1 MNNKTNIL
9 KRLILSF
16 IALSVIC
23 IVLILI
29 FYVIYSKADG
39 KEYSL
44 IAYILTSL
52 ILYKYSVPY
61 IIALCVYFAFFK
73 AVYSDEESENL
84 SKIIAAPITAILGM
98 ILFYTLYDY
107 YLLDA
112 LANRLKEHNSNKDY
126 QVFLQYEFELKNKTY
141 EEAREELSKGNLDNA
156 YNLARK
162 SLFYEGD
169 NGNILLL
176 LKSIQKEKEE
186 LDEIENEKEIE
197 NINNLIQM
205 GSRAFA
211 ISDYSSATRYFERVL
226 TIDRYNSLALY
237 YLNRISIIQNS
248 KPKYSGNTT
257 EELYA
262 YKKLSEI
269 IALYEEGRLWKAYE
283 EILPLYAEVPNI
295 TEVRNY
301 YSIITDAINNYD
313 FFIEEASEIRN
324 VFIDNAGYLENN
336 SLTKHKGLNLMLDK
350 NTMLSSVNGLYFK
363 NNLYIFDVSVIKL
376 DDDSKILNMQ
386 SYKYGKVAN
395 TIYTNTNNIKNIILK
410 VPFDNNK
417 KDYIYSDTNSVTIPI
432 SISSSA
438 VETIKNYTDMILDY
452 SSLSKLILMERELPK
467 FGYSSEPINLTI
479 FKKSISPILY
489 LLLFTIIAYYSFKFR
504 QEIHYEGANLT
515 AKFIG
520 IIGTISITLIYEILT
535 DFMATVLVE
544 FSNIIINIVLVYALS
559 LAIILILLLQISRI
573 PKNVK

>member
-176 LKSIQKEKEE
+176 LKSIQKEREE

-376 DDDSKILNMQ
+376 DDNSKILDMQ
-386 SYKYGKVAN
+386 SYKYGKLAN

-410 VPFDNNK
+410 APFDNNK

-504 QEIHYEGANLT
+504 EEIHYEGANLT

-520 IIGTISITLIYEILT
+520 IIGTLSITLIYGILT

-544 FSNIIINIVLVYALS
+544 FSNIVINIVLVYALS

>member
-16 IALSVIC
+16 IILSIVC
-23 IVLILI
+23 IVLILV

-61 IIALCVYFAFFK
+61 IIALSVYFAFFK
-73 AVYSDEESENL
+73 GSYSDEETDNL
-84 SKIIAAPITAILGM
+84 SKIIAFPITAIL
-98 ILFYTLYDY
+98 ITVLFYTLYDY

-112 LANRLKEHNSNKDY
+112 LAYRLKEHNSNRDY
-126 QVFLQYEFELKNKTY
+126 KVFLQYEFELKNKIY
-141 EEAREELSKGNLDNA
+141 ENAREELSKGNLDNA

-176 LKSIQKEKEE
+176 LKSIQKEREE
-186 LDEIENEKEIE
+186 LEEIENKREIE

-205 GSRAFA
+205 GSRAFSMA
-211 ISDYSSATRYFERVL
+211 DYNSANRYFDMVL
-226 TIDRYNSLALY
+226 SIDRYNSLALY
-237 YLNRISIIQNS
+237 YLNRISMAQNS

-262 YKKLSEI
+262 YRKLAEI
-269 IALYEEGRLWKAYE
+269 ITLYEEGRLWKAYE
-283 EILPLYAEVPNI
+283 GILPLYAEVPNI

-301 YSIITDAINNYD
+301 YYIITDAIDNYD
-313 FFIEEASEIRN
+313 FFLDKAAEIKN
-324 VFIDNAGYLENN
+324 VFIDNVGYLENN
-336 SLTKHKGLNLMLDK
+336 SLTENKGINLMLDK
-350 NTMLSSVNGLYFK
+350 NTMLSSINGLYFK
-363 NNLYIFDVSVIKL
+363 GNLYMFDVSVIKL
-376 DDDSKILNMQ
+376 DDNSQILDMQ
-386 SYKYGKVAN
+386 NYKYGKLAE
-395 TIYTNTNNIKNIILK
+395 TIFQNTNNIKNIILK
-410 VPFDNNK
+410 APFDNNK
-417 KDYIYSDTNSVTIPI
+417 KDYIYSDTDSTTIPI

-438 VETIKNYTDMILDY
+438 VESVKNYTDMILDY
-452 SSLSKLILMERELPK
+452 ASLSKLILLKNELPK
-467 FGYSSEPINLTI
+467 FGYSNEPINLII
-479 FKKSISPILY
+479 FKKAISPILY
-489 LLLFTIIAYYSFKFR
+489 LLLFVIIAYYSFKFR
-504 QEIHYEGANLT
+504 EEIHYEGANLT

-520 IIGTISITLIYEILT
+520 IIGTLSITMIYGILM
-535 DFMATVLVE
+535 DFIATVLIK
-544 FSNIIINIVLVYALS
+544 FSNIVINMVLVYAVS
-559 LAIILILLLQISRI
+559 LAIILIILLQISRI

>member
-176 LKSIQKEKEE
+176 LKSIQKEREE

-211 ISDYSSATRYFERVL
+211 ISDYNSATRYFERVL

-376 DDDSKILNMQ
+376 DDNSKILNMQ

-410 VPFDNNK
+410 APFDNNK

-504 QEIHYEGANLT
+504 EEIHYEGANLT

-520 IIGTISITLIYEILT
+520 IIGTISITLIYGILT
-535 DFMATVLVE
+535 DFMATVLIQ
-544 FSNIIINIVLVYALS
+544 FSNIVINIVLVYALS
-559 LAIILILLLQISRI
+559 LAIILIILLQISRI

>member
-211 ISDYSSATRYFERVL
+211 VSDYNSATRYFERVL

-376 DDDSKILNMQ
+376 DDNSKILDMQ
-386 SYKYGKVAN
+386 SYKYGKLAN

-410 VPFDNNK
+410 APFDNNK

-504 QEIHYEGANLT
+504 EEIHYEGANLT
-515 AKFIG
+515 VKFIG
-520 IIGTISITLIYEILT
+520 IIGTISITLIYGILT
-535 DFMATVLVE
+535 DFIASVLIQ

>member
-176 LKSIQKEKEE
+176 LKSIQKEREE

-376 DDDSKILNMQ
+376 DDNSKILDMQ
-386 SYKYGKVAN
+386 NYKYGKLAN

-410 VPFDNNK
+410 APFDSNK

-515 AKFIG
+515 SKFIG
-520 IIGTISITLIYEILT
+520 IIGTLSITLIYEILT
-535 DFMATVLVE
+535 DFMATVLIE
-544 FSNIIINIVLVYALS
+544 FSNIVINIVLVYALS

>member
-211 ISDYSSATRYFERVL
+211 VSDYNLATRYFERVL

-283 EILPLYAEVPNI
+283 EILPLYSEVPNI

-376 DDDSKILNMQ
+376 DDNSKILDMQ
-386 SYKYGKVAN
+386 SYKYGKLAN

-410 VPFDNNK
+410 APFDNNK

-520 IIGTISITLIYEILT
+520 IIGTLSITLIYEILT
-535 DFMATVLVE
+535 DFMATVLIE
-544 FSNIIINIVLVYALS
+544 FSNIVINIVLVYALS
-559 LAIILILLLQISRI
+559 LAIILIILLQISRI

>member
-176 LKSIQKEKEE
+176 LKSIQKEREE

-376 DDDSKILNMQ
+376 DDNSKILDMQ
-386 SYKYGKVAN
+386 NYKYGKLAN

-410 VPFDNNK
+410 APFDNNK

-520 IIGTISITLIYEILT
+520 IIGTLSITLIYGILT
-535 DFMATVLVE
+535 DFMATVLIE
-544 FSNIIINIVLVYALS
+544 FSNIVINIVLVYALS

>member
-1 MNNKTNIL
+1 
-9 KRLILSF
+9 S
-16 IALSVIC
+16 
-23 IVLILI
+23 
-29 FYVIYSKADG
+29 
-39 KEYSL
+39 
-44 IAYILTSL
+44 
-52 ILYKYSVPY
+52 
-61 IIALCVYFAFFK
+61 VYFAFFK
-73 AVYSDEESENL
+73 GSYSDEETDNL
-84 SKIIAAPITAILGM
+84 SKIIAFPITAIL
-98 ILFYTLYDY
+98 ITVLFYTLYDY

-112 LANRLKEHNSNKDY
+112 LAYRLKEHNSNRDY
-126 QVFLQYEFELKNKTY
+126 KVFLQYEFELKNKIY
-141 EEAREELSKGNLDNA
+141 ENAREELSKGNLDNA

-176 LKSIQKEKEE
+176 LKSIQKEREE
-186 LDEIENEKEIE
+186 LEEIENKKEME

-205 GSRAFA
+205 GSRAFSM
-211 ISDYSSATRYFERVL
+211 SDYNAANRYFDMVL

-237 YLNRISIIQNS
+237 YLNRISMAQNS

-262 YKKLSEI
+262 YKKLAEI
-269 IALYEEGRLWKAYE
+269 ITLYEEGRLWEAYE
-283 EILPLYAEVPNI
+283 GILPLYAEVPNI

-350 NTMLSSVNGLYFK
+350 NTMLSSINGLYFK

-376 DDDSKILNMQ
+376 DDNSQILDMQ
-386 SYKYGKVAN
+386 SYKYGKLAN

-410 VPFDNNK
+410 APFDNNK
-417 KDYIYSDTNSVTIPI
+417 KDYIYSDTDSTTIPI

-438 VETIKNYTDMILDY
+438 VESVKNYTDMILDY
-452 SSLSKLILMERELPK
+452 ASLSKLILLKNELPK
-467 FGYSSEPINLTI
+467 FGYSNEPINLII
-479 FKKSISPILY
+479 FKKAISPILY
-489 LLLFTIIAYYSFKFR
+489 LLLFVIIAYYSFKFR
-504 QEIHYEGANLT
+504 EEIHYEGANLT

-520 IIGTISITLIYEILT
+520 IIGTLSLTMIYGILT
-535 DFMATVLVE
+535 DFIATVLIK
-544 FSNIIINIVLVYALS
+544 FSNIVINIALVYAVS
-559 LAIILILLLQISRI
+559 LAIILIILLQISRI

>member
-176 LKSIQKEKEE
+176 LKSIQKEREE

-211 ISDYSSATRYFERVL
+211 ISDYNAATRYFERVL

-324 VFIDNAGYLENN
+324 VFIDNSGYLENN

-376 DDDSKILNMQ
+376 DDNSKILDMQ
-386 SYKYGKVAN
+386 SYKYGKLAN

-410 VPFDNNK
+410 APFDNNK

-520 IIGTISITLIYEILT
+520 IIGTLSITLIYEILT
-535 DFMATVLVE
+535 DFIATVLIE

-559 LAIILILLLQISRI
+559 LAIILIILLQISRI